1 MGGYGRYIRRIGA
14 VAAAAILLW
23 AVIFGLALRG
33 ANEQTK
39 TMLGDI
45 SEALKKSMLEFKK
58 AGDLDNVTS
67 AELSKEEIAFI
78 EEFCRNNIAKD
89 YYDHYFNDFQK
100 RLMAYKKTLMQG

>member
-1 MGGYGRYIRRIGA
+1 MAYKKALIP
-14 VAAAAILLW
+14 AAPSVELTKEEEAGIDKLIAD
-23 AVIFGLALRG
+23 FGK
-33 ANEQTK
+33 E
-39 TMLGDI
+39 LGDI

-58 AGDLDNVTS
+58 AGYLDNVTS

-89 YYDHYFNDFQK
+89 FYEHWFQEFQK